1 MSDNT
6 LETMA
11 DEFDKQLLN
20 VLKKGRQI
28 MDKEGN
34 VQQVEPTA
42 ADLNVIRQ
50 RLKDCGITSMAT
62 QGSPI
67 GNIVDNSDLTIMEL
81 PEPQRLFQCGFLVH
95 DDEDYIVVAG
105 AIKPA
110 LETFDYAIA
119 IPRVAINAIRTLTM
133 ENPFSKDDE

>member
-1 MSDNT
+1 MTIEQDPRARDGYHLVFVDWVDSC
-6 LETMA
+6 E
-11 DEFDKQLLN
+11 
-20 VLKKGRQI
+20 V
-28 MDKEGN
+28 
-34 VQQVEPTA
+34 
-42 ADLNVIRQ
+42 
-50 RLKDCGITSMAT
+50 
-62 QGSPI
+62 
-67 GNIVDNSDLTIMEL
+67 VDNSDLTIMEL

-119 IPRVAINAIRTLTM
+119 IPRVAINAIRTLAM

>member
-1 MSDNT
+1 MSKENT

-28 MDKEGN
+28 MDKDGN
-34 VQQVEPTA
+34 LETVEPSA

-67 GNIVDNSDLTIMEL
+67 GNIVEEMRKRKLRMPDLDTQSDDAAT
-81 PEPQRLFQCGFLVH
+81 
-95 DDEDYIVVAG
+95 A
-105 AIKPA
+105 
-110 LETFDYAIA
+110 
-119 IPRVAINAIRTLTM
+119 
-133 ENPFSKDDE
+133 